1 MWGTEAY
8 SYDFDFRRQIYH
20 YMYEVIGDALVQV
33 DDLLFHVDFFILD
46 IAEDTNIVITWNT
59 YSVYN

>member
-1 MWGTEAY
+1 
-8 SYDFDFRRQIYH
+8 
-20 YMYEVIGDALVQV
+20 MYEVIGDALVEV
-33 DDLLFHVDFFILD
+33 DDLLFPVDFVILD